1 MLTVADMKEKK
12 YSFSEMRL
20 YYFLYKEEGL
30 HEANRR
36 EYKAEL
42 ARLRYLVKKQGISWD
57 RIVALAKHR
66 KAFIR
71 ENLAKAA

>member
-1 MLTVADMKEKK
+1 MLTVDDMKEKT

-30 HEANRR
+30 HDANSS
-36 EYKAEL
+36 EQTAQL
-42 ARLRYLVKKQGISWD
+42 ASLRYLVKKQGISWA
-57 RIVALAKHR
+57 RVVALAKHR